1 MSGRAAMLTSPRRT
15 FTPTR
20 DPFGIEPGS
29 SYRFSHALCRKP
41 GRSVVRGLRAS
52 NSGKDPDPDAF
63 GEEHDAYVAA
73 LRQAGLAVTVLGPL
87 DAFPDS
93 VFVEDVAL
101 CVAGIAII
109 LRPGAT
115 SRFGERET
123 VREALSSA
131 LGEVIDLDTDGFV
144 DGGDI
149 LVTEH
154 EVIVGESAR
163 TNAKGTGALA
173 STLSDFGIP
182 LRRVHTPPAI
192 LHFKTAC
199 GLLDAET
206 VFCTGALAATGCFTG
221 YRTIDCPVG
230 EEAAAN
236 LVRINDAVLLSK
248 GYPKTIRLLEAEGF
262 TVATVPTTQAAKL
275 DGGLSCMSLRFRG
288 AR

>member
-1 MSGRAAMLTSPRRT
+1 M
-15 FTPTR
+15 
-20 DPFGIEPGS
+20 
-29 SYRFSHALCRKP
+29 
-41 GRSVVRGLRAS
+41 RAS
-52 NSGKDPDPDAF
+52 DSGEDPDPDAF
-63 GEEHDAYVAA
+63 AEEHDAYVAA
-73 LRQAGLAVTVLGPL
+73 LRQAGLDVTVLGPL
-87 DAFPDS
+87 DVFPDS

-101 CVAGIAII
+101 CIAGVAII

-131 LGEVIDLDTDGFV
+131 LGEVIDLDADGFV

-149 LVTEH
+149 LVTER

-163 TNAKGTGALA
+163 TNAKGTDALA

-182 LRRVHTPPAI
+182 LRHVRTPPAI

-206 VFCTGALAATGCFTG
+206 VFCTRALAATGCLIG
-221 YRTIDCPVG
+221 YRIIDCPSG

-236 LVRINDAVLLSK
+236 LVRINDAVLLSE
-248 GYPKTIRLLEAEGF
+248 GYPTTARLLEAEGF

-275 DGGLSCMSLRFRG
+275 DGGLSCMSLRLG
-288 AR
+288 SARLRRQAPHL